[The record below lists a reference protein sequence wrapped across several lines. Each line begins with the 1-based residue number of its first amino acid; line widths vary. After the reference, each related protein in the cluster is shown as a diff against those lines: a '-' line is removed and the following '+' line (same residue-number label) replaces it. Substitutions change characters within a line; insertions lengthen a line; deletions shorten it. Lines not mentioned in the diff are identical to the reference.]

1 MPSIASDAVA
11 TLVGPDWKRER
22 PRYRALA
29 EHLRRA
35 ITSGELPVGA
45 RLPAE
50 RELSSALGISRST
63 VIGAYGLLRE
73 SGRLVGRTGSGSYV
87 AAPRPA
93 ARPTQLRELVGG
105 HSRTDNGG
113 HAAGSAINL
122 SVSHPQ
128 PLEAELKSAIAAAAE
143 AVGPLSGSVEYAPR
157 GLPELRAALAGAFTR
172 RGLPTTTRQIL
183 VTNGAQQAIALVAQ
197 LYVGA
202 GDAAVLESPS
212 YLGAID
218 AFRTR
223 GARLVALPGT
233 TAELDPAEIEALVR
247 RVNPALAFLMPSCHT
262 VTGALTP
269 GETRRRMAELS
280 DELRLP
286 LIDDDTF
293 AGLTFDEDATPPM
306 AAYAEDAP
314 IFTIGSTS
322 KLFWN
327 GLRVGWLRAPEALI
341 NRLARLKS
349 GVDLCTSLVSQL
361 VTLHLLERAEEIG
374 AMRRAEIR
382 DRLQLGGRL
391 LAGSLPDWSWSPPRG
406 GRSLWIQLPGGSA
419 AEFVQVAQRHG
430 VFAVPGGTLAP
441 DAAHRDRLRMLF
453 VQPPEMLA
461 EGIARLALAWAAH
474 HPGNGNHR
482 SNARRP
488 GAKGRRAADA

>member
-11 TLVGPDWKRER
+11 TLVGPDWKRDR

-50 RELSSALGISRST
+50 RELSNALGISRST

-73 SGRLVGRTGSGSYV
+73 SGRLVGRTGSGSYI
-87 AAPRPA
+87 AAPRPSE
-93 ARPTQLRELVGG
+93 RPAQLRDLVGG
-105 HSRTDNGG
+105 RSPDGNGG

-122 SVSHPQ
+122 SVSHPA

-143 AVGPLSGSVEYAPR
+143 AVGPLSGSVEYAPQ
-157 GLPELRAALAGAFTR
+157 GLPELRAVLADAFTR
-172 RGLPTTTRQIL
+172 RGLPTTARQIL

-197 LYVGA
+197 LYLGP

-218 AFRTR
+218 TFRTR
-223 GARLVALPGT
+223 GARLVALPGN
-233 TAELDPAEIEALVR
+233 TAELDPAEAEALIR
-247 RVNPALAFLMPSCHT
+247 RVNPGLAFLMPSCHT
-262 VTGALTP
+262 VTGAVTP
-269 GETRRRMAELS
+269 ADTRLRMAELS
-280 DELRLP
+280 EELQLP
-286 LIDDDTF
+286 VIDDDTF
-293 AGLTFDEDATPPM
+293 VGLTFDGDAVPPM

-327 GLRVGWLRAPEALI
+327 GLRVGWLRAPEAVV

-349 GVDLCTSLVSQL
+349 GVDLCTSLVPQL

-382 DRLQLGGRL
+382 DRLELAGRL
-391 LAGSLPDWSWSPPRG
+391 LAGALPDWSWRPPRG

-419 AEFVQVAQRHG
+419 AEFVQTAQRHG
-430 VFAVPGGTLAP
+430 VWAVPGGTLAP
-441 DAAHRDRLRMLF
+441 DGAHRDRLRVLF
-453 VQPPEMLA
+453 VQPPEMLT
-461 EGIARLALAWAAH
+461 EGIQRLAMAWAAH
-474 HPGNGNHR
+474 HPG
-482 SNARRP
+482 NARRP
-488 GAKGRRAADA
+488 GAKGRRAARA